1 MKLVR
6 AKRIKSS
13 YLKLKQSRVKA
24 DYQIDKIA
32 VDEIKSIQNSVKDFD
47 DCYQIIKNE
56 L

>member
-6 AKRIKSS
+6 AKNIKSFYS
-13 YLKLKQSRVKA
+13 KLKQSRVKA
-24 DYQIDKIA
+24 DYQIEKVT
-32 VDEIKSIQNSVKDFD
+32 VDEIKSIQNFVKEFD